1 MEILDWKNNQL
12 DLQNGLNSSN
22 YKTLIVSY
30 LGHYGFS
37 SKEIIRFRKPKFD
50 EASFDLKKNL
60 TIDITLQ

>member
-37 SKEIIRFRKPKFD
+37 SKEIIRFRKPNFD

-60 TIDITLQ
+60 TIDITL